1 MNGERNVRAPD
12 AAREAAAETL
22 RDTIDFTEAV
32 CRHREITV
40 DASCGMGKIVM
51 VIPRGWSV
59 NIDAASTNTGHIVNR
74 ANHPPDRDAPRLRVI
89 GHAGSGKIRIR
100 HPRWRR

>member
-1 MNGERNVRAPD
+1 VNEERNVRAPD

-22 RDTIDFTEAV
+22 REAV

-59 NIDAASTNTGHIVNR
+59 DIDAASTNTGHIVNR